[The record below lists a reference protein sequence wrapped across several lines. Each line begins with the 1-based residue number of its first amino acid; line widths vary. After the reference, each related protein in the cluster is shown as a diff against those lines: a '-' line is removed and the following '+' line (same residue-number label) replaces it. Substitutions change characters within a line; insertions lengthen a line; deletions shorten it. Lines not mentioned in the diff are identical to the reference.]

1 MADHG
6 SRQIGH
12 ELRETASRNTHL
24 REYLQRFK
32 QFTGEFPEF
41 IDEPE
46 DEWEADKPNVLYP
59 VGGPI
64 YCHVYGDLGKDT
76 KYYTIEPELSGPEAA
91 VFDQVRERIL
101 EKSVNKP
108 APEQEAEY
116 DDRIE
121 ELLEET
127 VRINDDDEGGVFQ
140 RMRTLPQNL
149 GTLVRNFDASSVA
162 DRMVSDER
170 GQMSMDTGDLSG
182 KQVRAGARRVATAPK
197 QAARQ
202 FRAAAPLV
210 RDALEEAFGF
220 GRIPVTQSTYENIRY
235 QLNRDIV
242 GFGPL
247 EPVMRDPYNE
257 DIHVIGPSHCYVDH
271 GTFGM
276 LETTVDFGTPDEFD
290 GWLRNMGER
299 IGDPVSDSDPI
310 VDSTLPDGSRV
321 NIIYSDDVSLKGP
334 SLTIRQGDEV
344 PLSVGQITN
353 WGTLSP
359 ELAAYLWL
367 CLENEQTVFVVG
379 ETASG
384 KTTTLNAIMSFI
396 PRDSKIYTAE
406 DTAEVLPPHDTWQQ
420 LLTREGQGENSADV
434 DMFDLVAAALRSR
447 PDYIIVGEVR
457 GEEGRM
463 AFQAA
468 QTGHPVMLTFHA
480 SDIVSMIQRFTGE
493 PINVPETFMDN
504 ADVALFQNRVKQ
516 GDDVLRRVTSVQEIE
531 GYSKEM
537 GGVVTRQ
544 AFYWDPVE
552 DEIVFQGR
560 NNSYVLEEQIAT
572 LLGYAD
578 TREIYD
584 ELDFRADIIER
595 IIQEDL
601 TGYHEFN
608 ETIESFQRDGIEG
621 LPFTITRGF

>member
-1 MADHG
+1 MPDHG
-6 SRQIGH
+6 SRELGH
-12 ELRETASRNTHL
+12 ELREAAGRHPHL

-32 QFTGEFPEF
+32 QFTGEFPEY
-41 IDEPE
+41 IEEPSG
-46 DEWEADKPNVLYP
+46 EWEAEKPNVLYN

-64 YCHVYGDLGKDT
+64 FCHVYGDVGKDT
-76 KYYTIEPELSGPEAA
+76 KYHTIEPELSGPEQA
-91 VFDQVRERIL
+91 VFDDVRTRIL
-101 EKSVNKP
+101 EKSVQHP
-108 APEQEAEY
+108 APEAESEY
-116 DDRIE
+116 TDRIE
-121 ELLEET
+121 ELLEGT
-127 VRINDDDEGGVFQ
+127 VRIGEAAGGGLLARLKTAAPDRLTRDSRGQISLDVDVEATLPSGLVSNAKAAAG
-140 RMRTLPQNL
+140 RPGRTLQETVEKSL
-149 GTLVRNFDASSVA
+149 G
-162 DRMVSDER
+162 M
-170 GQMSMDTGDLSG
+170 
-182 KQVRAGARRVATAPK
+182 
-197 QAARQ
+197 
-202 FRAAAPLV
+202 
-210 RDALEEAFGF
+210 
-220 GRIPVTQSTYENIRY
+220 GRIPVSETTYDTIRY
-235 QLNRDIV
+235 RLNRDIV
-242 GFGPL
+242 GLGPL

-257 DIHVIGPSHCYVDH
+257 DIHVIGPHQTYVDH
-271 GTFGM
+271 GTYG
-276 LETTVDFGTPDEFD
+276 LLPTTVDFGDSAEFD
-290 GWLRNMGER
+290 NWLRNIGER
-299 IGDPVSDSDPI
+299 MGDPVSDSDPI
-310 VDSTLPDGSRV
+310 VDSTLPDGSRI
-321 NIIYSDDVSLKGP
+321 NIIYSSDVSLKGP

-344 PLSVGQITN
+344 PLSVGQITK

-384 KTTTLNAIMSFI
+384 KTTTLNAITAFI

-457 GEEGRM
+457 GAEGRM

-572 LLGYAD
+572 LLGYED

-584 ELDFRADIIER
+584 EMDFRTEIIER

-601 TGYHEFN
+601 IGYHDFN
-608 ETIESFQRDGIEG
+608 DVVAAFQRDGVEG
-621 LPFTITRGF
+621 LPFTMARRDL

>member
-1 MADHG
+1 MTEHG
-6 SRQIGH
+6 TAQIQDD
-12 ELRETASRNTHL
+12 LREVAMRRPHL
-24 REYLQRFK
+24 RDYLKRFK
-32 QFTGEFPEF
+32 QFTGEFPRL
-41 IDEPE
+41 IDEPSG
-46 DEWEADKPNVLYP
+46 DWEADKPNVIYP

-64 YCHVYGDLGKDT
+64 YCHVYGDVGQDT
-76 KYYTIEPELSGPEAA
+76 EYYAVEPELSGTEQEL
-91 VFDQVRERIL
+91 FGKVRGEIL
-101 EKSVNKP
+101 EKSVKKP
-108 APEQEAEY
+108 APQDEAEY

-121 ELLEET
+121 ELLDDT
-127 VRINDDDEGGVFQ
+127 VLVNDGDGGGGKANLRNLSADQILNWIKNVSYNDFKQGVRTFSTDDIV
-140 RMRTLPQNL
+140 RVVKDYTNV
-149 GTLVRNFDASSVA
+149 GTYE
-162 DRMVSDER
+162 VSE
-170 GQMSMDTGDLSG
+170 Q
-182 KQVRAGARRVATAPK
+182 
-197 QAARQ
+197 
-202 FRAAAPLV
+202 
-210 RDALEEAFGF
+210 
-220 GRIPVTQSTYENIRY
+220 TYENIRY
-235 QLNRDIV
+235 RLNRDIV

-247 EPVMRDPYNE
+247 EPIMRDPANE
-257 DIHVIGPSHCYVDH
+257 DIHVIGPHETYVDH
-271 GTFGM
+271 GTYGM
-276 LETTVDFGTPDEFD
+276 LGTSVDFGSPDRFD
-290 GWLRNMGER
+290 NWLRNMGER

-310 VDSTLPDGSRV
+310 VDSTLPDGSRI

-334 SLTIRQGDEV
+334 SLTIRQGEGT
-344 PLSVGQITN
+344 PLSVAQITK

-359 ELAAYLWL
+359 KLAAYLWL

-384 KTTTLNAIMSFI
+384 KTTTLNCIMSFI

-420 LLTREGQGENSADV
+420 LLTREGGGEDSSDV

-480 SDIVSMIQRFTGE
+480 SDIVSMIQRFTGD
-493 PINVPETFMDN
+493 PINIPETFMDN

-544 AFYWDPVE
+544 SFYWDPVE
-552 DEIVFQGR
+552 DEIVFQGM

-572 LLGYAD
+572 LLGYEN
-578 TREIYD
+578 TRDIYN
-584 ELDFRADIIER
+584 ELDFRAEVFERMIE
-595 IIQEDL
+595 ENVL
-601 TGYHEFN
+601 GYHEVN
-608 ETIESFQRDGIEG
+608 ETIEAFQRDGVDG
-621 LPFTITRGF
+621 LPFDIHRSFD